1 MDSAPFTAS
10 LQLENRPPVQVAA
23 GQTVLE
29 ALAGLEN
36 RLGRPV
42 IAVVNGRV
50 TDLAYRLQPGDQVR
64 LVPQIG
70 GG

>member
-1 MDSAPFTAS
+1 MDSAPSTAS

-29 ALAGLEN
+29 ALTGLEIH
-36 RLGRPV
+36 LDRPV

-50 TDLAYRLQPGDQVR
+50 TDIAYCLQPGDQVR
-64 LVPQIG
+64 MVPQIG